1 MRVWRFVWT
10 VDRVEH
16 IATHG
21 VSPEEVEEVC
31 FGRPL
36 ILRAKRLGPSP
47 VYYCLGQTLCGRYLF
62 CVVIAF
68 AAGNGFPVTS
78 RPMTER
84 ERRRY
89 QGWRHR

>member
-1 MRVWRFVWT
+1 MRVSRIVWT

-16 IATHG
+16 VATHG
-21 VSPEEVEEVC
+21 VSPEEVEEAC

-36 ILRAKRLGPSP
+36 VLRAKSHGQSP
-47 VYYCLGQTLCGRYLF
+47 VYYCLGQTRSGRYLF

-68 AAGNGFPVTS
+68 ADGNGFPVTA
-78 RPMTER
+78 RQMTDR

-89 QGWRHR
+89 QSWRFR